1 MPLLIKEIR
10 RSILYIGLL
19 SGVTEVIY
27 MSYKYKDKPKYQI
40 AEDILKK
47 ANVKFR
53 LVSQNNFNIIIFF
66 RQHVPKV
73 KTIGLTIESP

>member
-1 MPLLIKEIR
+1 MQNTMPLLIKEIR

-47 ANVKFR
+47 PM
-53 LVSQNNFNIIIFF
+53 LNF
-66 RQHVPKV
+66 
-73 KTIGLTIESP
+73 G